1 MINVNASEP
10 PEKDLS
16 EPLAE
21 NQVPQ
26 AEEVSLYIH
35 IPFCISKCSYCDF
48 FSKSYNS
55 SELEPVIKRY
65 VKALCNELAFRL
77 AKYKVGKIKTLY
89 IGGGTPSLLSTEDFK
104 KILDSCPSEV
114 PPVEITVEVNPD
126 DLTFDLLS
134 GLEECGVSRISC
146 GIQSMNDE
154 ALKKAC
160 RRADAKTNRKALE
173 LLKKYWKG
181 DLSLDL
187 ISGLPL
193 DNEKTLLNSL
203 EELCDGKAEHIS
215 LYSLT
220 IEDNTP
226 FGKELAA
233 GKLRYNFDE
242 ADKLWIAGR
251 NFLEKA
257 GYQWYEV
264 SNFCKSGKECLHNLV
279 YWSHGGYLGCGAGAC
294 GSLYYKDGS
303 GFRWT
308 NTRDIEKYISY
319 WEGRCFA
326 ERGLSQLPQ
335 LFETID
341 LETSKFEFF
350 MMGLRKIKGITDRDF
365 KRIFNEDLP
374 EKFLQLFKEEEAK
387 GFARRCRLS
396 DGAVEYAMSR
406 EGILFLN
413 PFLEK
418 LC

>member
-1 MINVNASEP
+1 ME
-10 PEKDLS
+10 
-16 EPLAE
+16 
-21 NQVPQ
+21 

-48 FSKSYNS
+48 FSKTYTDEEQPLVLS
-55 SELEPVIKRY
+55 RY
-65 VKALCNELAFRL
+65 VNALCNELSFRL
-77 AKYKVGKIKTLY
+77 TKHKVKKINTIY
-89 IGGGTPSLLSTEDFK
+89 IGGGTPSLLSGENFQKIFDVIK
-104 KILDSCPSEV
+104 KAVKAV
-114 PPVEITVEVNPD
+114 PVVAPEYTVLSVPAEITVEVNPD
-126 DLTFDLLS
+126 DVTEDLLTT
-134 GLEECGVSRISC
+134 LAQCGVNRISC
-146 GIQSMNDE
+146 GIQSMNDQ

-160 RRADAKTNRKALE
+160 RRADAQTNRKALE
-173 LLKKYWKG
+173 LFSRYWKG

-187 ISGLPL
+187 ISGLPFE
-193 DNEKTLLNSL
+193 DEKRLINSL
-203 EELCDGKAEHIS
+203 EIVCDGKPDHIS

-220 IEDNTP
+220 IEENTT

-233 GKLRYNFDE
+233 GKLSYNFDE

-279 YWSHGGYLGCGAGAC
+279 YWTHGGYLGCGAGAC

-319 WEGRCFA
+319 WDGRCFA

-350 MMGLRKIKGITDRDF
+350 MMGLRKLKGITDRDY

-374 EKFLQLFKEEEAK
+374 EKFLQLFKEEETK
-387 GFARRCRLS
+387 GFARHRKLS
-396 DGAVEYAMSR
+396 DGSVEYAMSR
-406 EGILFLN
+406 EGMLFLN

-418 LC
+418 LV